1 MQKHA
6 SLTKYGWLL
15 GVIIVVSILTS
26 FYQIFTRQLLVSQ
39 DSAFNYNRFWDA
51 MRQLQ
56 TSRLNYFQTNFAFNQ
71 TGRITNAALGPAFAF
86 LQGQLLTNCHSWLS
100 FQVWQ
105 TLLVNLV
112 GGTGFYLL
120 LRDIETPAWLS
131 LTLLVPFLSLNTA
144 ADFSLAWALA
154 LAPWL
159 LRVLVRLLTNQ
170 KDPLSWYQFALTFGL
185 AGQINLGLAAW
196 GLLFFV
202 ICLSWAIIKSD
213 ARKVFA
219 QAGYGLAALLVLLAV
234 NLDGLLV
241 LINNEASFSQSN
253 VSGALIAP
261 AIFVI
266 IARLLRGWRPD
277 QWMRTAIAILAILA
291 AGIGCWHQLSNTDKI
306 AVPAKT
312 EQLPMHST
320 TFGLKKSA
328 GQQKSAQ
335 QEIITREKKFSHKVL
350 ANGNLQLTWQAKK
363 AGPTSLPLTVY
374 QESVLSINEKKIKA
388 KTSAIG
394 APVVHQQSGN
404 NKAVLSFKAPHWFAS
419 LGWLTA
425 ISWLWLFAWPL
436 ILRRNKKRE

>member
-6 SLTKYGWLL
+6 RLKKYGWLL

-26 FYQIFTRQLLVSQ
+26 FYQIFTRQLLVSPN
-39 DSAFNYNRFWDA
+39 SAFNYNRFWEA

-86 LQGQLLTNCHSWLS
+86 LQGQLLASCHSWLS

-112 GGTGFYLL
+112 GGLGFYLL
-120 LRDIETPAWLS
+120 LQDVQTPAWLN
-131 LTLLVPFLSLNTA
+131 LTLLVPYLSLNTA
-144 ADFSLAWALA
+144 ADFSFAWALA

-170 KDPLSWYQFALTFGL
+170 KEPLSWYQFALTFGV
-185 AGQINLGLAAW
+185 AGQINLTLVAW
-196 GLLFFV
+196 GLLLFV

-213 ARKVFA
+213 SKKVLT
-219 QAGYGLAALLVLLAV
+219 QAGYGLGALLLLLAV
-234 NLDGLLV
+234 NLGGLLI

-253 VSGALIAP
+253 VIAALIAP
-261 AIFVI
+261 AIFVV
-266 IARLLRGWRPD
+266 IARLLRDWQPA
-277 QWMRTAIAILAILA
+277 QWMRSAVVVLVIVAS
-291 AGIGCWHQLSNTDKI
+291 GIGCWHQLNNTDKI

-312 EQLPMHST
+312 EQLPAGTT

-328 GQQKSAQ
+328 GQEKLAQ
-335 QEIITREKKFSHKVL
+335 HEIIAREKNFNHQVL
-350 ANGNLQLTWQAKK
+350 ANGSLQLTWPAKK
-363 AGPTSLPLTVY
+363 AGTVTLPLTVY
-374 QESVLSINEKKIKA
+374 HESVLAINGQKIKA
-388 KTSAIG
+388 KASAIG
-394 APVVHQQSGN
+394 APVVKQRRGS
-404 NKAVLSFKAPHWFAS
+404 NKAVLRFQAPHWFAS

-425 ISWLWLFAWPL
+425 LSWLWAIGWPI
-436 ILRRNKKRE
+436 ILRNHQK